1 MTKRTQ
7 IILSWI
13 LAISMVWLPLS
24 VSAEVSPPPL
34 QVKDHCHE
42 MSSAATKTSIDSQS
56 AKVKVVVQE
65 KAYCE
70 HCEDNCKACSGLT
83 SCGHSANHVS
93 PVIIFTQAFSQS
105 LQIVQIS
112 IEQTL
117 PYHNWITIPAFR
129 PPVV

>member
-24 VSAEVSPPPL
+24 VSAEVLLPL

-42 MSSAATKTSIDSQS
+42 MYFAAAKTSVDSQS
-56 AKVKVVVQE
+56 AKVVVQ
-65 KAYCE
+65 KKVCCE
-70 HCEDNCKACSGLT
+70 HCGDSCKVCSGLA
-83 SCGHSANHVS
+83 SCSHSTNHVS
-93 PVIIFTQAFSQS
+93 PFIIITQSFSQS

-117 PYHNWITIPAFR
+117 PYHNWITVPAFR